1 MVEVNAVE
9 AVEAVEAPA
18 LLPSPASEPS
28 TAGAMPAVQGES
40 AEALAERWLQYLDVS
55 PKTSAVY
62 NGAIRVFLRW
72 LRERGIATPSRTDIL
87 AYRDWLRQT
96 HAPATVS
103 LYMSA
108 VRLLFAWA
116 EQEGLVASDVARRVK
131 GAKLDRGHKRDCL
144 TSAQAGRLL
153 ESVDRTDLRGLRDY
167 AILALMLTTGL
178 RTISVVRANV
188 EDLGTSGDAAI
199 LRYQGKGHDDRTEFV
214 KLAPQTDAA
223 IRAYLAAR
231 GPAAPDAPLFA
242 VVSNRHLNGRM
253 TTRALSGMVKSRLE
267 ASGFSSPR
275 LTAHSLRHTAATLS
289 LLTGG
294 TVEETQ
300 RLLGHA
306 SIETTMIYVH
316 QIDRAA
322 SRLEEQIAGA
332 VFGKA
337 EGE

>member
-1 MVEVNAVE
+1 MIEVDAVE
-9 AVEAVEAPA
+9 AVEASV
-18 LLPSPASEPS
+18 LLPSPALETS
-28 TAGAMPAVQGES
+28 TADAVPAVQGEI

-87 AYRDWLRQT
+87 AYRDWLKQD

-103 LYMSA
+103 LYMTA
-108 VRLLFAWA
+108 VRLFFAWA
-116 EQEGLVASDVARRVK
+116 EQEGLATDVARRVK
-131 GAKLDRGHKRDCL
+131 GSRIDRGHKKDSL
-144 TSAQAGRLL
+144 TSAQAARLL
-153 ESVDRTDLRGLRDY
+153 ESVDRSSLQGLRDY
-167 AILALMLTTGL
+167 AILALMVTTGL

-199 LRYQGKGHDDRTEFV
+199 LRYQGKGHDERTEFV

-231 GPAAPDAPLFA
+231 GPATPDAPLFA

-337 EGE
+337 EGA